1 MFRRSLVVVAGSAA
15 AGGPSRPP
23 VSQSPLGEQLARARK
38 AITHLVDRT
47 ESLSKRVDEHDKAA
61 AASDA
66 AMRTAE
72 LARTDVDAVVADIAR
87 LNGGLTAL
95 RDRVEE
101 LETARTS
108 KGESPAADDAEAAT
122 GDGDGVPNSSASA
135 NSPSATAALVERME
149 ALEAAFI
156 AAPRA
161 TKQPEGTEGA
171 PGGRG
176 WTRQPVANL
185 GELRRAAAVADVDVD
200 GSVAL
205 STTRVVVS
213 GFPPGMKLP
222 QLRVRL
228 EGAGPVVSV
237 MIRRTSATQR
247 RGAARSKTAP
257 PGNSDAAAQDLQ
269 EVALVTY
276 ADADGAA
283 RAIENLNG
291 LNIAGSRLR
300 VVRSTPAELD
310 AAAADVKPSED

>member
-1 MFRRSLVVVAGSAA
+1 
-15 AGGPSRPP
+15 

-108 KGESPAADDAEAAT
+108 KGEPPAADDAEAAAT
-122 GDGDGVPNSSASA
+122 GDGDGVPNSTASA
-135 NSPSATAALVERME
+135 NSPSATAATAALVERME

-161 TKQPEGTEGA
+161 TKQSEATEGG

-176 WTRQPVANL
+176 WTRQPVSNL